1 MRAKVSQVLPLA
13 RTDQLVVRE
22 LPDEM
27 LVYDL
32 DRHKAHCLNKASAIV
47 WQHCDGKMTVAE
59 VARLLEGEL
68 ATLVDDD
75 VVWLALGQLRRFHL
89 LEAENNTMLEMK
101 VTRRDLVRK
110 YLPAALA
117 LPVIL
122 SISSPAAAQAVSG
135 ACAAATNRP
144 NGCPCTFGQCASGC
158 CSSLG
163 AAGVFTC
170 QPLSSC

>member
-1 MRAKVSQVLPLA
+1 MRAKASQVLPLA

-32 DRHKAHCLNKASAIV
+32 ERHKAHCLNKASAIV
-47 WQHCDGKMTVAE
+47 WKHCDGRMTVAE
-59 VARLLEGEL
+59 VARLLEREL
-68 ATLVDDD
+68 ATLVEDD
-75 VVWLALGQLRRFHL
+75 VVWLALRQLRRFHL
-89 LEAENNTMLEMK
+89 LEEESNAVLGTK

-144 NGCPCTFGQCASGC
+144 NGCPCSFGQCQSGC
-158 CSSLG
+158 CTG
-163 AAGVFTC
+163 GTC
-170 QPLSSC
+170 QPIAAC